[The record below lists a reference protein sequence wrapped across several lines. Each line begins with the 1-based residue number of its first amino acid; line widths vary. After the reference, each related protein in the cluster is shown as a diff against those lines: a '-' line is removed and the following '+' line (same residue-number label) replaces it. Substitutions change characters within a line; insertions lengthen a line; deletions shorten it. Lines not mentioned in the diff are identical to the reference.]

1 MNEIEERT
9 FPCKV
14 HNSNGTKD
22 FFNLSSTNFFLRSPN
37 VIQIF
42 LIKHRHNPK
51 FYRTLTI
58 KKQNSTIDIIKIACV
73 LTLKSA
79 VHLTKSAGCPE

>member
-1 MNEIEERT
+1 MTYRKEHFRIKFIILTERKISLIRYRRIS
-9 FPCKV
+9 F
-14 HNSNGTKD
+14 SD
-22 FFNLSSTNFFLRSPN
+22 LQQL
-37 VIQIF
+37 QIF
-42 LIKHRHNPK
+42 LTKHRHNPK
-51 FYRTLTI
+51 FYRTLTL